1 MAITFLQGTLNP
13 ASTQKAKDLRQ
24 AWVAAF
30 TGITGWTIVDD
41 GYVNGTS
48 ERAVLV
54 NSAGF
59 ALMLWHSTNYST
71 LALNI
76 VFGQSYDS
84 GTHTMN
90 NIGLGGVFATAKT
103 INATGFSGVSY
114 NPTGANTI
122 DIIHATKTITPTAS
136 QTNWAASIDSTYA
149 ILSFKDGSATSGK
162 AMYVGEYNNL
172 MLNTALTN
180 VYPYGVLFSDGTRGI
195 NLNSSGNG
203 SITLQAV
210 EYSPITF
217 SMNHAGAP
225 ASIGFADIYGL
236 YPDLARVAP
245 VFVARRQKN
254 PNGISANTYGWLQGT
269 LKSVYY
275 AHPSNAN
282 WGDTVTIDSKT
293 YYYSGGL
300 YQTAWWVER

>member
-30 TGITGWTIVDD
+30 TGITGWSIVDD

-54 NSAGF
+54 NNAGF
-59 ALMLWHSTNYST
+59 AIMLWHSTTYST

-90 NIGLGGVFATAKT
+90 NIGLGWNGATSYT
-103 INATGFSGVSY
+103 LNATGFSGLTF
-114 NPTGANTI
+114 NPTGANNI
-122 DIIHATKTITPTAS
+122 SSIHSTKTIVPTAS
-136 QTNWAASIDSTYA
+136 QTNWAASINSTYA

-162 AMYVGEYNNL
+162 AMYVGEYNNF
-172 MLNTALTN
+172 MTNPALTN

-203 SITLQAV
+203 GITAGANTF
-210 EYSPITF
+210 SPVTF

-225 ASIGFADIYGL
+225 ASVGYADIYGL

-245 VFVARRQKN
+245 VFVAKQQTN

-269 LKSVYY
+269 LKSIYY

-282 WGDTVTIDSKT
+282 WGDTVTIDTKT